1 MAIFKINICIVDDD
15 PFYSDILCKFLANK
29 KFKVKRFS
37 SGIEILEKLEKEP
50 DVVFMD
56 YDMDTMNGIQTSKI
70 LKKRWP
76 DLTIVLI
83 SSIENAEVHSIDKSK
98 YYDSFEPKSKDLSK
112 MLDKVNS
119 YKIKKIVKFLLIAVS
134 FVGLLIGAY
143 QLD

>member
-76 DLTIVLI
+76 DVNIVLI
-83 SSIENAEVHSIDKSK
+83 SSAENADAFSSDTSK
-98 YYDSFEPKSKDLSK
+98 YYDSFEPKSKDLSR
-112 MLDKVNS
+112 MFEKVKS
-119 YKIKKIVKFLLIAVS
+119 YKIKKIVKILLTVVAFIA
-134 FVGLLIGAY
+134 LLIGAY